1 MRLSIA
7 DSNMDRSKRLLFS
20 FTRKSIDS
28 NDIFLKRETPLSALT
43 MTRVSTSSSPR
54 QTAVLP
60 SRKRKA
66 FAANRPLKRCCHF
79 VAKQDPIGTMQ
90 DDGIRSEKIFEQLN
104 VLKRGGYWKHLLMGD
119 LQDGFDGQDEESF
132 EFGGTAN
139 NFRRKENKENIPY
152 ARHPNARPRYSRHG
166 TTSNEEDEDYI
177 EEEESRHS
185 SLGQF
190 IGSVIASN
198 SKNETI
204 GVSFRVHAI
213 TEEGWMC
220 FLERKEQ
227 SMFLLRL
234 PAKVA
239 ALGKEGM
246 LVTGVDLMKRRD
258 NGVLEPCTH
267 FRPSNPS
274 IDVTN
279 ALLVGSI
286 SYA

>member
-1 MRLSIA
+1 MRISIP
-7 DSNMDRSKRLLFS
+7 DSTTDRSKCLLYS
-20 FTRKSIDS
+20 FTRKSINS
-28 NDIFLKRETPLSALT
+28 NGIFLKTETPLSVLT
-43 MTRVSTSSSPR
+43 KIRATTSSSAQ

-60 SRKRKA
+60 RRKRKA
-66 FAANRPLKRCCHF
+66 FAADKPLKRCCHF
-79 VAKQDPIGTMQ
+79 VAKQDPIGSMQ

-104 VLKRGGYWKHLLMGD
+104 ILKRGGYWKHLLMGNM
-119 LQDGFDGQDEESF
+119 QERFDGQDEERF
-132 EFGGTAN
+132 EYGGPAN
-139 NFRRKENKENIPY
+139 NFSQKENKENIPY

-166 TTSNEEDEDYI
+166 TTSNEEDGDYI
-177 EEEESRHS
+177 EEEELWHN

-190 IGSVIASN
+190 VGSVIASN
-198 SKNETI
+198 SKNDTV
-204 GVSFRVHAI
+204 GVSFRVHDI

-246 LVTGVDLMKRRD
+246 LVMGVDLMKRRD

-274 IDVTN
+274 INDTN
-279 ALLVGSI
+279 AISGSI